1 VRIHALLLK
10 MKDNFINAEKSILV
24 IGRFDDIGTVHCT
37 DTVLLKLMGKIS
49 VTAFYNGVR
58 VGLLNAR
65 Q

>member
-1 VRIHALLLK
+1 